1 MIATIQ
7 EEFFEFWEQRNS
19 LVHGTDKSNQ
29 DLAKSSKAIVQMEH
43 IHTQQ
48 DEVLTAHRSCIFMR
62 DKEAKLDSYLAS

>member
-1 MIATIQ
+1 
-7 EEFFEFWEQRNS
+7 
-19 LVHGTDKSNQ
+19 
-29 DLAKSSKAIVQMEH
+29 MEH